1 MLLLNAAACPSECSQ
16 CSQNLF
22 FSSFI
27 SIQILFSC
35 LFTSEQIVFITALC
49 NVSSSGQHMYQVPY
63 VFNTLM
69 MRAFCLL
76 HLKTRRQKSIHLDW
90 SSSGRLQLDILYI
103 HVMPLSF
110 LTQPCPWTGFGPTVW
125 GHRLCV
131 LCCWVQWATWQPRR
145 ADTHGAWKPNVDL
158 SVLMF
163 FSTTRPQ
170 LSPLKTFQKTD
181 YNLPVIFSQLFS
193 EI

>member
-63 VFNTLM
+63 VFNTRRVLNDEGFLFVTFKDSETKVHPFGLVVLWTSAVGHSLHPCYAVVLPHTTLPVDWL
-69 MRAFCLL
+69 RSNSVRTQTVRPLL
-76 HLKTRRQKSIHLDW
+76 LGTMSNLATKTCRHTRSLEAKRRPF
-90 SSSGRLQLDILYI
+90 SSDVLLNRSSTAVPSEDIPKDRLQFTSDI
-103 HVMPLSF
+103 
-110 LTQPCPWTGFGPTVW
+110 
-125 GHRLCV
+125 
-131 LCCWVQWATWQPRR
+131 
-145 ADTHGAWKPNVDL
+145 
-158 SVLMF
+158 
-163 FSTTRPQ
+163 
-170 LSPLKTFQKTD
+170 
-181 YNLPVIFSQLFS
+181 
-193 EI
+193 